1 MLVLMRRK
9 RGADL
14 SVAEKER
21 EGERRWLL
29 DMRMGGIPFPP
40 WGWGVES
47 GATPK
52 NKNQQVDNLKNLL
65 YNDHLSRIP

>member
-1 MLVLMRRK
+1 MA
-9 RGADL
+9 GL
-14 SVAEKER
+14 SGQLGKEK
-21 EGERRWLL
+21 GERRWLL

-47 GATPK
+47 GATLK